1 MSQIFNYFK
10 TYGYKTEVM
19 GASFRNID
27 EIIELAGCDLLTI
40 SPVLL
45 DQLRSTEGELE
56 RKLNAFDP
64 APTEAQFQLDEVHF
78 RQMMAADT
86 MATEKLDEGIR
97 GFCKAIETL
106 EVQLAQRLAEI

>member
-1 MSQIFNYFK
+1 
-10 TYGYKTEVM
+10 M

-40 SPVLL
+40 SPKLL
-45 DQLRSTEGELE
+45 DQLRSTEATLP
-56 RKLNAFDP
+56 RKLDP
-64 APTEAQFQLDEVHF
+64 AAPNPTQNRFHVDADTFVS
-78 RQMMAADT
+78 MMAADR

-106 EVQLAQRLAEI
+106 EAQLGHRLAELEGGSAFRHAV